1 MPNPSVLDGTRFHS
15 LPPSARSTSPA
26 VPDPARVRSNPEYS
40 TEASVFRNDRASIG
54 YQIYNEGPHHTQI
67 AASNIK
73 DDILNLAV
81 EASHNR
87 HRQNNPPNSKCM
99 KNTRL
104 DVIKRIASWVDTK
117 PADPP
122 QGKKAVGPLSSAHI
136 YWLYGSAGSGKSAI
150 AQSIAEKYG
159 DRLLGS
165 FFFFRGS
172 RRDRFEA
179 FISALVVQMRHAFP
193 SMPEELELMQSA
205 SVKERLR
212 RLVLE
217 PFLEAVSPCSEE
229 SGGQPITPTDVPK
242 VPEIWH
248 PYLLVID
255 GLDECEDKEDVQA
268 FIKCAIKFFDK
279 HPTIP
284 LRFLITSRIERHILP
299 YLEEHQTAIYPD
311 NLDEVSPAKDIL
323 LFLDDKF
330 KKAHSHRVIR
340 LHKKPWPTDEQRNCL
355 VERIGGSF
363 ILAATV
369 ADFILRARNPIKQL
383 ELALTMKFGLDE
395 LYTEKLQESAD
406 VDHFN
411 DIIFTLALLR
421 QPPSLSDL
429 ATLLNLET
437 YDIVAALDDLRAIIN
452 VPGSDTGLVTFYHTS
467 FRDFLVDP
475 ERAKGFCAGLSE
487 RIELVIKCLD
497 AIELQNAD
505 LNVFWQILSEHWWEV
520 CRRSEGTA
528 NSPSS
533 LFGRLL
539 TRLEG
544 TSEWRP
550 IITMLYAVSRCPV
563 ETAGS
568 VGLDLTRALSFIYN
582 YENSKGPRLPSRG
595 PTAWALG
602 ILIHNHRAVF
612 IGDKLEVMLQRA
624 YLNQPTESLQS
635 AFSGGPGRF
644 LETVV
649 GVRGTAVEEEDTL
662 SQAVYFMV
670 TIIALARARKDVHGE
685 LASEKHTS
693 STAGILSQRR
703 YSMHPICTAM
713 ILIWFSLNLSDDY
726 KEKVH
731 RYAKEA
737 VRFLSDKFIVL
748 PVTKR
753 QSDSPDGTTL
763 TLACPT
769 SANDCQECRERRF
782 MGSLLDI
789 LKVSLHSPPT
799 LAIEARYSTMSL
811 GLRIHFRPVS

>member
-1 MPNPSVLDGTRFHS
+1 MF
-15 LPPSARSTSPA
+15 SPHFG
-26 VPDPARVRSNPEYS
+26 DIR
-40 TEASVFRNDRASIG
+40 ASVFRNDRASIG
-54 YQIYNEGPHHTQI
+54 YQIYNEGPQYTQI
-67 AASNIK
+67 AASNTK

-122 QGKKAVGPLSSAHI
+122 QGKKVVGPPSSAHI

-172 RRDRFEA
+172 RRDRFES

-193 SMPEELELMQSA
+193 SMPAELELMQSA

-217 PFLEAVSPCSEE
+217 PFLEAISPCPEE
-229 SGGQPITPTDVPK
+229 STGQSIHPSNAPQL
-242 VPEIWH
+242 PEIWNPH
-248 PYLLVID
+248 LLVID

-311 NLDEVSPAKDIL
+311 NLDQASPAKDIL

-330 KKAHSHRVIR
+330 KKARSHRVIR
-340 LHKKPWPTDEQRNCL
+340 LHKKPWPTDEQRDCL

-383 ELALTMKFGLDE
+383 EVALTMKFGLDE

-475 ERAKGFCAGLSE
+475 DRAKGFCAGLAE

-497 AIELQNAD
+497 AIELRDAD
-505 LNVFWQILSEHWWEV
+505 LSVFWQILSEHWWEV
-520 CRRSEGTA
+520 CRSCEGTN
-528 NSPSS
+528 NSTSS
-533 LFGRLL
+533 LLDRLL
-539 TRLEG
+539 ERLEG
-544 TSEWRP
+544 TAEWRP

-563 ETAGS
+563 ETTES
-568 VGLDLTRALSFIYN
+568 VGLDVTRALTFIYN
-582 YENSKGPRLPSRG
+582 YENSKGPRLPSRS

-602 ILIHNHRAVF
+602 ILIHNQRTVV
-612 IGDKLEVMLQRA
+612 IGDKLETIVQRA

-635 AFSGGPGRF
+635 AFSGGPDRF
-644 LETVV
+644 LETAVD
-649 GVRGTAVEEEDTL
+649 VRGTAVEEEDTL

-670 TIIALARARKDVHGE
+670 TIIALARARKDVHGK
-685 LASEKHTS
+685 LASEKHTPL
-693 STAGILSQRR
+693 TAGILSQRR
-703 YSMHPICTAM
+703 YSMHPICTA
-713 ILIWFSLNLSDDY
+713 ILLMWFSLDLSDDY
-726 KEKVH
+726 KGQVH
-731 RYAKEA
+731 RYVKEA
-737 VRFLSDKFIVL
+737 VRFLSDKFIDL
-748 PVTKR
+748 PVTIEQ
-753 QSDSPDGTTL
+753 QSDLPDGTTL
-763 TLACPT
+763 TLLCPT
-769 SANDCQECRERRF
+769 STNDCQECRDRRF

-789 LKVSLHSPPT
+789 LKVYEYISDPSRSHTIPIQEIVFRCPT
-799 LAIEARYSTMSL
+799 AGGMEFGIRAESIA
-811 GLRIHFRPVS
+811 LRIVELWPHQRR